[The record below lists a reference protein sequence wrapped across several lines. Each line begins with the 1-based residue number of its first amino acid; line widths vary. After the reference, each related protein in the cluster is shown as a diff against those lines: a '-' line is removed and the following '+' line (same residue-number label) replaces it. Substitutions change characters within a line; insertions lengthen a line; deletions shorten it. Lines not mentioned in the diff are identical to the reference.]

1 MIILGIIAT
10 LATFVFIT
18 ALIFIFFKKT
28 RKIGIQIA
36 PISLV
41 LALCP
46 FFIMGTLN
54 GESHKS
60 KTEDVTAS
68 TESTTEEPMYS
79 EDEED
84 DEDSDVQS
92 VEDNQ
97 KEFNFSLE
105 VFVQTFNEVAR
116 DIGSNKDIDTT
127 GLSRIDKDNIG
138 DFNLNETSDGTVY
151 TREIK
156 KETDDSGGTFT
167 LEAWYDD
174 NQKFYGLHI
183 STFGSG
189 NMASQIG
196 LINILVVF
204 HSLGID
210 IKHVNDLLKS
220 EQNTLEVLDGDYLVT
235 LAKIPTMSL
244 IINIEPK

>member
-18 ALIFIFFKKT
+18 ALFFIFFEKT

-41 LALCP
+41 LALSL

-54 GESHKS
+54 RESHKS

-84 DEDSDVQS
+84 SDGQS

-97 KEFNFSLE
+97 KEFNFTLE
-105 VFVQTFNEVAR
+105 EFVQTFNEVAR
-116 DIGSNKDIDTT
+116 DIESNKDIDST
-127 GLSRIDKDNIG
+127 GLSRINKDNIG
-138 DFNLNETSDGTVY
+138 DFNLNEVSDGTVY

-174 NQKFYGLHI
+174 NQKFCGLHL
-183 STFGSG
+183 STFGSD

-196 LINILVVF
+196 LVNTLVVF